1 MISAELR
8 ETLII
13 ATLQQLDAVHPQALS
28 PRMLII
34 PLKQSGLADIDE
46 KDLSSLLLDLEEKS
60 WVKPKDSEAAREL
73 TRYIR
78 TEDGRAYLR
87 RNGF

>member
-1 MISAELR
+1 MLSAELR

-13 ATLQQLDAVHPQALS
+13 ATLQALDAAHPGALS

-34 PLKQSGLADIDE
+34 PLRQSGLSELTE
-46 KDLSSLLLDLEEKS
+46 KELGSLLLDLEEKG
-60 WVKPKDSEAAREL
+60 WVKPKDSEAAPEL
-73 TRYIR
+73 RRYTR
-78 TEDGRAYLR
+78 TDEARAYLR

>member
-13 ATLQQLDAVHPQALS
+13 AVLQQLDAVHPQALS

-34 PLKQSGLADIDE
+34 PLRQSGLAEIHE
-46 KDLSSLLLDLEEKS
+46 RDLCGLLLDLEEKS
-60 WVKPKDSEAAREL
+60 WVKPIDSEAAREV
-73 TRYIR
+73 TRYKR
-78 TEDGRAYLR
+78 TEDARAYLR